1 MPLPATTIIFK
12 DAPFVSPFISGL
24 GVAIFMNQVY
34 TAALGIM
41 SQTSVSLAQ
50 DSVQLSEF

>member
-1 MPLPATTIIFK
+1 MPLPATAIVFK